1 MESCIVQIDEHVETI
16 LQARDLAVERLL
28 EENKQRFTSAGMEI
42 ILIYKTL
49 FNWYLRWCWGH
60 IENLVPKML
69 EFQSQSTEY
78 EYSWSDERDEDT
90 ERLITEFPKLMESK
104 AERIRY

>member
-1 MESCIVQIDEHVETI
+1 M
-16 LQARDLAVERLL
+16 
-28 EENKQRFTSAGMEI
+28 
-42 ILIYKTL
+42 
-49 FNWYLRWCWGH
+49 
-60 IENLVPKML
+60 VPKML

-78 EYSWSDERDEDT
+78 EYSWSDEKDEDT